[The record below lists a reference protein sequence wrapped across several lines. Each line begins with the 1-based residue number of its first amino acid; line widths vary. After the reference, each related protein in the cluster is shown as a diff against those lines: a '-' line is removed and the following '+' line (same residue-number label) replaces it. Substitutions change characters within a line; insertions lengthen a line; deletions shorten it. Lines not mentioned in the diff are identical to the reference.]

1 MMLGSKGISFVC
13 EEDLKMRDA
22 VKKRVACL
30 LVMAMALST
39 TLTSS
44 MGKTDAA
51 SAVRVKSVK
60 VSNVKKGRLTLE
72 KGKSFQLKVKVKVLP
87 NKSKYKKV
95 NYVSSKKKIAAV
107 SVKGKIKAKKV
118 GTANISVIS
127 KKDKKKK
134 AVIKVTV
141 KKNAQEG
148 DTSIVTPPPAD
159 VTKLPADTPAAP
171 TGTPSQAESSPA
183 NTPVP
188 TDKPT
193 ASPTTTPPAVPTQKP
208 DGTSALSRRPF
219 AGTAYVG
226 DTLADVS
233 IDGGSILDS
242 NGNEIQ
248 GTYTWVNPDVPLT
261 EAGRAQYAAKF
272 VPEDKMFAEIGDIR
286 IRVLTEKRRVILTLP
301 KASAITTSQSL
312 EASVLTGGKAVDMA
326 GKAVEGTFSWI
337 DGTAIPGEKGIKRCG
352 VIFTPKDTA
361 TYRAEAGCVS
371 VKVTGTPNSQVTG
384 GTNIRNSSS
393 LKAFLS
399 GTFGKV
405 GTALVGFEMNDST
418 AVNFSKSQ
426 FNSVTMGN
434 EMKPDFIFKNSG
446 WDGENH
452 CWKPALETHN
462 PSGYVDTASFTY
474 QYRDTSYP
482 VIDMDAIDSYIK
494 TAYQNGMKMRYH
506 VFIWHTQTPKW
517 FFKENFSTDGTSRYV
532 SPEVM
537 NGRLEYMIRNVMTHI
552 YNLQDEKGTYIGREV
567 IDSWDIAN
575 EYFHN
580 YDKDCKSSWDEV
592 YYPDYKFQLNQHS
605 GILTPVYIKEAFAL
619 AYSILEDFH
628 LEDSVK
634 LMSNDFN
641 TYMVADQIV
650 AMIQYF
656 NTKDEINPEGKQICS
671 GVGMQMHLDMGYPTV
686 EGIRNDAIRKFK
698 DAGFEIEITEF
709 DLTDY
714 TKSEESQQN
723 QAFRWYDL
731 MVMLQQEKDQGA
743 KITGITWW
751 GPSDTHSW
759 RKDGVPLLFSNYGQ
773 AKKHY
778 NQVLEAVSDYNE
790 NAVE

>member
-1 MMLGSKGISFVC
+1 
-13 EEDLKMRDA
+13 MRDV

-30 LVMAMALST
+30 LVMAMALSAT
-39 TLTSS
+39 VAVP

-60 VSNVKKGRLTLE
+60 VSNVKEGRLTLE
-72 KGKSFQLKVKVKVLP
+72 KGKSFQLRVKVKVLP
-87 NKSKYKKV
+87 NKSRYKKV
-95 NYVSSKKKIAAV
+95 NFVSSKKKVVTV

-118 GTANISVIS
+118 GTANLSVIS

-148 DTSIVTPPPAD
+148 DTSAVTPPAG
-159 VTKLPADTPAAP
+159 TPAAP
-171 TGTPSQAESSPA
+171 TETPSQAESTPA
-183 NTPVP
+183 DTSVP
-188 TDKPT
+188 THKST
-193 ASPTTTPPAVPTQKP
+193 ASPAMTQTASPTQKP
-208 DGTSALSRRPF
+208 DGTSTLSRRPF

-233 IDGGSILDS
+233 LDGGSMLDS
-242 NGNEIQ
+242 NGNEIR
-248 GTYTWVNPDVPLT
+248 GTYVWANPDALLT

-312 EASVLTGGKAVDMA
+312 AASVLTGGKAVDMA

-337 DGTAIPGEKGIKRCG
+337 DGTAVPGVQGSKRCV
-352 VIFTPKDTA
+352 VIFTPKA
-361 TYRAEAGCVS
+361 ANMYRTEAGCVP
-371 VKVTGTPNSQVTG
+371 VKVTGTANGQVAG

-405 GTALVGFEMNDST
+405 GTALVGFEMKDSS
-418 AVNFSKSQ
+418 VVDFLKSQ
-426 FNSVTMGN
+426 YNSLTMGN
-434 EMKPDFIFKNSG
+434 EMKPDYIFKSSG
-446 WDGENH
+446 WDGANH

-462 PSGYVDTASFTY
+462 PSGYVDTDSFTY
-474 QYRDTSYP
+474 QYKDTSYP

-494 TAYQNGMKMRYH
+494 TAYQSGVKMRYH
-506 VFIWHTQTPKW
+506 VFIWHKQTPGW
-517 FFKENFSTDGTSRYV
+517 FFKENFSTDGTSRFV

-567 IDSWDIAN
+567 MDSWDIAN

-580 YDKDCKSSWDEV
+580 CDDDHKSYWDEV
-592 YYPDYKFQLNQHS
+592 YYPDYKFQKNRHS

-634 LMSNDFN
+634 LMSNDYN
-641 TYMVADQIV
+641 SYMVADQIV

-656 NTKDEINPEGKQICS
+656 NTKDEINPEGRQICS

-686 EGIRNDAIRKFK
+686 EGIRKDAIRKFK
-698 DAGFEIEITEF
+698 NAGFEIEITEF

-751 GPSDTHSW
+751 GSSDTLSW
-759 RKDGVPLLFSNYGQ
+759 RKEGVPLLFSNYGQ
-773 AKKHY
+773 AKKQY

-790 NAVE
+790 DAVG